1 MRVTVAECTFLDNIH
16 SATTVTM
23 CKCPL
28 LLLMASNKVA
38 EATTKSAPVLCSVH
52 LPCLSDHKPSSAIQ
66 EICQNHSDTL
76 GPSQHTHV
84 DTSHCSHPTVFLSC
98 GWPT

>member
-52 LPCLSDHKPSSAIQ
+52 LPCLSDHKPSSALQ
-66 EICQNHSDTL
+66 EFVKITVTL
-76 GPSQHTHV
+76 
-84 DTSHCSHPTVFLSC
+84 
-98 GWPT
+98 